1 MLITLPIKPTT
12 LIFIYQLKGL
22 LAKDAALV
30 CCPLFSKDQQSI
42 YMSFYIAVVRQ
53 QCSPIAPY
61 FAIIMLRM
69 LIHMTVYT
77 TFATFL
83 QRKWL

>member
-1 MLITLPIKPTT
+1 
-12 LIFIYQLKGL
+12 
-22 LAKDAALV
+22 
-30 CCPLFSKDQQSI
+30 
-42 YMSFYIAVVRQ
+42 MSFYIAVARQ
-53 QCSPIAPY
+53 QCSPIAAY